1 MELGGLSPSAGDLGG
16 RVPLRKCL
24 VYKEHID
31 RDKIALNAVE
41 IQTVQDYMHQKLI
54 LIFKPRVKQITYES
68 NI

>member
-1 MELGGLSPSAGDLGG
+1 MELGGLSLSAGDLGG

-41 IQTVQDYMHQKLI
+41 IRTVQDYIRIK
-54 LIFKPRVKQITYES
+54 S
-68 NI
+68 